1 MILKPAGT
9 PNFDAGQD
17 ILGLIG
23 REQPLFREDLQRHGL
38 ALNDAVA
45 SGRFVVIGGAG
56 SIGSA
61 VVRELFARK
70 PRVLHVVD
78 LSENNLAELVRDLR
92 SSIGYIDGDFRA
104 FALDCGSPEFEA
116 MLRAHGPYDYVLNF
130 SALKHVRSE
139 KDPFT
144 LMRMVR
150 VNVLNTD
157 EVARHAIDMR
167 AKKYFCVS
175 TDKASN
181 PVNMMGAS
189 KRIMEMFLM
198 RRSQSIPVSTARFA
212 NVAFSDGSLPHSWR
226 TRVAKGQ
233 PISAPDDVRRY
244 FVTDTEGAVL
254 CLLSTFLGGNR
265 DIFFPKLE
273 RLRPEKFSDVARRY
287 LRSIGLEPVECPT
300 EDEARARVGELSRQG
315 KWPCYFAPSETT
327 GEKDIEEFYTE
338 QEKVDF
344 GRFADIGVVTNDVGW
359 DEPTLDRFE
368 TEVRNMLADKR
379 WTKVQLVELFNKTLS
394 RFSHRETF
402 KYLDDRM

>member
-1 MILKPAGT
+1 MPP
-9 PNFDAGQD
+9 PNANLD

-23 REQPLFREDLQRHGL
+23 RNQPLFEEDLARYGPSL
-38 ALNDAVA
+38 DEAVA
-45 SGRFVVIGGAG
+45 SGRFLVVGGAG

-78 LSENNLAELVRDLR
+78 LSENNLTELVRDVR
-92 SSIGYIDGDFRA
+92 SSIGYIEGDFRA
-104 FALDCGSPEFEA
+104 FAVDCGSSEFRA
-116 MLRAHGPYDYVLNF
+116 MLATHGPYDYVLNF

-157 EVARHAIDMR
+157 DIAARAIEMR

-198 RRSQSIPVSTARFA
+198 RRAQEIPVSTARFA

-226 TRVAKGQ
+226 IRVNKRQ
-233 PISAPDDVRRY
+233 PIAAPDDVRRY
-244 FVTDTEGAVL
+244 FVTDTEGAIL
-254 CLLSTFLGGNR
+254 CLLSTFFGHNR
-265 DIFFPKLE
+265 DIFFP
-273 RLRPEKFSDVARRY
+273 RLNARLHLEKFSEMARRY
-287 LRSIGLEPVECPT
+287 LRSIGYEPYECSS
-300 EDEARARVGELSRQG
+300 EDEARARVDELAARNM
-315 KWPCYFAPSETT
+315 WPCYFFKSDTT
-327 GEKDIEEFYTE
+327 GEKDFEEFYTE
-338 QEKVDF
+338 EERVDWQ
-344 GRFADIGVVTNDVGW
+344 RFADVGVVANDVAW
-359 DEPTLDRFE
+359 DQSALDRFQSE
-368 TEVRNMLADKR
+368 IRGMLERKQ
-379 WTKVQLVELFNKTLS
+379 WTKPQLVDLFNQTLS
-394 RFSHRETF
+394 RFSHKETF